1 MCLPSTHGPR
11 GRPVA
16 DHPRGTGALAPR
28 APAVLESGSQTV
40 SDDVTIVFALS

>member
-1 MCLPSTHGPR
+1 MCLPARHDPR
-11 GRPVA
+11 GGPVPG
-16 DHPRGTGALAPR
+16 HPRGTGALAPR